1 MKSRM
6 KIVHELA
13 ELIDR
18 TATVAIEMQN
28 HDGESIDISPED
40 FAIDHHEAVKAIY
53 YAIEGVLNSGDVISE
68 ANRKMAAAGS
78 CSNCNNTGWCD
89 QYGCGYEVQCPRRKY
104 GDCHGGR

>member
-53 YAIEGVLNSGDVISE
+53 HAIEGTLNSSE
-68 ANRKMAAAGS
+68 AVIGS
-78 CSNCNNTGWCD
+78 CATCNDTGWCD
-89 QYGCGYEVQCPRRKY
+89 QYGCGYETQCPRKRH
-104 GDCHGGR
+104 GDCHGCR